1 MPKKTYG
8 YSNFW
13 ISICLAAAVLAIY
26 WPVYKFDFIRHYD
39 DGAYVVNNR
48 HIQTGVNFKTFAWAF
63 TSGRASNWHPL
74 TWISHTIDYQL
85 FGKWPGG
92 HHLVNV
98 LFHFANTILLFYL
111 LKKTTST
118 LWPSFFVAAAFAVH
132 PLHVES
138 VAFIAERK
146 DVLSTLFWFLTMIAY
161 VNYTDMIKIKKN
173 AEIVIARQLT
183 PAQAGEAISNLK
195 WYAFSLAFFI
205 FGLMSK
211 PMLVTV
217 PFVLLL
223 IDYWPLERKYSKK
236 LIFEKI
242 PFFILAAASCV
253 ITYMVQQHG
262 GAMETGE
269 SFGLGVKI
277 SNAAFS
283 YTTYILK
290 MFYPAGL
297 AVLYPHPGNI
307 NILKAVLSI
316 ILLMMISVLLIYF
329 SRKHKFF
336 GAGWLWFLGTLVPVI
351 GIVQVGPQAMAD
363 RYTYVPYVGL
373 FIILAFSAKEF
384 LSKQNRICVS
394 IILLVIWG
402 FIASAQV
409 SCWQNDETLYV
420 NTLRNTENNHIIL
433 GNYVNYL
440 IDNNRIDEAIAK
452 SQELLKIKPDSYQ
465 AYCNY
470 GAVLLQ
476 TGKIDEAAKQFKLAL
491 KYKPDLAQAYF
502 NLALVSRHKGRL
514 EEAVQYY
521 NDAIRAKPD
530 YIDAYICLGLAL
542 NEMNKKDDAIKIFRT
557 GLQIAPDNSIL
568 NKELKAALQKHETK

>member
-13 ISICLAAAVLAIY
+13 ISICLAAAVLAVY

-63 TSGRASNWHPL
+63 TTGRASNWHPI

-92 HHLVNV
+92 HHLINV
-98 LFHFANTILLFYL
+98 LFHIVNTILLFYF
-111 LKKTTST
+111 LKKTTSA
-118 LWPSFFVAAAFAVH
+118 LWPSFFVAAAFAIH
-132 PLHVES
+132 PLHIES

-146 DVLSTLFWFLTMIAY
+146 DVLSTFFWFLTMIAY
-161 VNYTDMIKIKKN
+161 VNYIKNQKI
-173 AEIVIARQLT
+173 
-183 PAQAGEAISNLK
+183 K
-195 WYAFSLAFFI
+195 WYALSLTFFI
-205 FGLMSK
+205 LGLMSK

-236 LIFEKI
+236 LLIEKI
-242 PFFILAAASCV
+242 PFFVLAASSCV

-269 SFGLGVKI
+269 SFGLNI
-277 SNAAFS
+277 RINNAAIS
-283 YTTYILK
+283 YANYIQK
-290 MFYPAGL
+290 MFMPICL
-297 AVLYPHPGNI
+297 AVLYPHPGNELNRLAA
-307 NILKAVLSI
+307 NICALAI
-316 ILLMMISVLLIYF
+316 ITISIYF
-329 SRKHKFF
+329 IYVLKKHKFF
-336 GAGWLWFLGTLVPVI
+336 AFGWLWFLGTLVPVI

-384 LSKQNRICVS
+384 LSKQNRICLS
-394 IILLVIWG
+394 IILLLIWG

-409 SCWQNDETLYV
+409 SCWKNDETLYT
-420 NTLRNTENNHIIL
+420 NTLRNTKNNHIIL

-440 IDNNRIDEAIAK
+440 IDNNRINEAIAK
-452 SQELLKIKPDSYQ
+452 SQELLEIKPDSYQ

-470 GAVLLQ
+470 GAILLQ
-476 TGKIDEAAKQFKLAL
+476 TGEIDEAAKQFKLAL
-491 KYKPDLAQAYF
+491 RYKPDLAQAYF
-502 NLALVSRHKGRL
+502 NLALVSRHKGSL
-514 EEAVQYY
+514 EEAVVYY

-530 YIDAYICLGLAL
+530 YIDAYICLGLTL
-542 NEMNKKDDAIKIFRT
+542 NDMNKQDDAIKIFRT

-568 NKELKAALQKHETK
+568 NKELKEALQKNETK